1 MARERFGLEQMRQQ
15 TESKYALVVAAAKR
29 GRSIMDGAP
38 PVHSGLAVKPVTIA
52 LEELESGAIKIL
64 VPSIGIK

>member
-1 MARERFGLEQMRQQ
+1 MRERFGLEQMRQQ

-29 GRSIMDGAP
+29 GRAIMDGAP
-38 PVHSGLAVKPVTIA
+38 PVRNGWAVKPVTIA
-52 LEELESGAIKIL
+52 LEELESGAIEIL